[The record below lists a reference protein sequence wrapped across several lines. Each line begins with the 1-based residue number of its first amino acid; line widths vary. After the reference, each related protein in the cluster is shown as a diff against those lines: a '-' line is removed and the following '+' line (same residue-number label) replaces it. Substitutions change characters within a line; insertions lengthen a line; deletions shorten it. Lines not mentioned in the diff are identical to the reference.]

1 LGAGFIPDSSGVGY
15 DGGQNVRDE
24 EQHEMVELDPTL
36 SEGEGPEERASRVPR
51 LLAVLAVL
59 SLAGVVV
66 GVIVYGYLAKPGWIG
81 VADKKFWDYLELLIV
96 PAVIAIG
103 VFLLDRSQRRREQ
116 ASDRAQREREQDMED
131 QRRKR
136 ELATE
141 NQRAMDDAL
150 QA

>member
-1 LGAGFIPDSSGVGY
+1 VDSSLVGY
-15 DGGQNVRDE
+15 DGGQNVKDE
-24 EQHEMVELDPTL
+24 ERRVAAETSPPPAPDPGDK
-36 SEGEGPEERASRVPR
+36 SDKSDESSRSVP
-51 LLAVLAVL
+51 LWLVVFAVIAV
-59 SLAGVVV
+59 GTVIEVV
-66 GVIVYGYLAKPGWIG
+66 IFGYLEKPGWVG
-81 VADKKFWDYLELLIV
+81 AANKKFWDYLELLVV
-96 PAVIAIG
+96 PAAVAAG

-136 ELATE
+136 ELETE